1 MSAHAKCNLCWREL
15 EECAYIT
22 RCSHIFCERD
32 AHKSINAEGLCPLC
46 DTPLQGRGGVTLVE
60 FTPAASFEKAIQLCG
75 LAPASVMN
83 LATKALEFWDYQKQT
98 ELEYHRMSLKNQQM
112 RLQSVEKQ
120 CNEKLMEA
128 QNKINVLTHQ
138 LNSVREELETSKK
151 EAAELQEKYAERT
164 RQKRKLAELY
174 ECLKQRYEGG
184 RPVGTSSPLFL
195 PKNLVA
201 SPQGEPPSFGAQ
213 SNPKFGSIS
222 FPSRVREQEL
232 APRHTEVDRFSLL
245 RRQSPTGRS
254 ASRLPTNRPSFRPL
268 FAPKRPE
275 TPVLSRQLA
284 TDTLSRSPLLMG

>member
-1 MSAHAKCNLCWREL
+1 LR
-15 EECAYIT
+15 T
-22 RCSHIFCERD
+22 RRS
-32 AHKSINAEGLCPLC
+32 
-46 DTPLQGRGGVTLVE
+46 
-60 FTPAASFEKAIQLCG
+60 
-75 LAPASVMN
+75 
-83 LATKALEFWDYQKQT
+83 W
-98 ELEYHRMSLKNQQM
+98 SL
-112 RLQSVEKQ
+112 
-120 CNEKLMEA
+120 
-128 QNKINVLTHQ
+128 
-138 LNSVREELETSKK
+138 LNSGPMLTTFR
-151 EAAELQEKYAERT
+151 
-164 RQKRKLAELY
+164 RQKRKLTELY

-184 RPVGTSSPLFL
+184 RPMGTSSPLFL

-232 APRHTEVDRFSLL
+232 APRHPEVDRTHLQGIFSLLVHKSLFLLATGFSLL